1 MENRRRCR
9 ADEHHGKKPW
19 KTEENDEQCG
29 KKPRRTEENEE
40 TCYLKQE
47 TYGKFHGT
55 RMNLIVADEND
66 S

>member
-1 MENRRRCR
+1 MWE
-9 ADEHHGKKPW
+9 KTQ
-19 KTEENDEQCG
+19 KTEEH
-29 KKPRRTEENEE
+29 EE

-47 TYGKFHGT
+47 KYGEVHGT